1 MMFII
6 GFISCLVLIGII
18 GIIMMPS
25 FGKYFFVKNVSRL
38 NFEDTLEKIRENI
51 AGNTKGWFTT
61 DEKDYNLTYQKKE
74 KGELPFRLVEFK
86 IGNSNHSY
94 PVNKAFPALATFMP
108 SALAVVEYQ
117 DGNVVI
123 YRKNTGLLGRFFSG
137 VIKHVMTKEVP
148 VDMDNVLKGAI

>member
-6 GFISCLVLIGII
+6 GFISCLIVIGII
-18 GIIMMPS
+18 GIVMMPR
-25 FGKYFFVKNVSRL
+25 FGKFFFVKDDSRIS
-38 NFEDTLEKIRENI
+38 FEDTLETIRKNVDT
-51 AGNTKGWFTT
+51 NDKDWFITS
-61 DEKDYNLTYQKKE
+61 EKDYNLTYRKNE

-94 PVNKAFPALATFMP
+94 PVNRVFPALATFMP
-108 SALAVVEYQ
+108 SALAVVEYR

-137 VIKHVMTKEVP
+137 VIKKVMTREVP
-148 VDMDNVLKGAI
+148 VDMYEILQGTI

>member
-6 GFISCLVLIGII
+6 GFISCLIII
-18 GIIMMPS
+18 GVVGIAMMPR
-25 FGKYFFVKNVSRL
+25 FGKFFFVKDVSRIS
-38 NFEDTLEKIRENI
+38 FEDALETIRKNV
-51 AGNTKGWFTT
+51 ATNDKGWFITN
-61 DEKDYNLTYQKKE
+61 EKDYNLTYQKKE

-94 PVNKAFPALATFMP
+94 PVNRAFPALATFMP

-137 VIKHVMTKEVP
+137 VIREVMTKEVP
-148 VDMDNVLKGAI
+148 VDMDAILKGAI